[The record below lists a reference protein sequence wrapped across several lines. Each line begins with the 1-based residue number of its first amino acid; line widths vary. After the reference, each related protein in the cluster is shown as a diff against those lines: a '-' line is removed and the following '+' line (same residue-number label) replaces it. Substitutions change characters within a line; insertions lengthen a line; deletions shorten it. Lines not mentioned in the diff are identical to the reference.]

1 MSTTPTNPLLADGL
15 PAFASIR
22 PEHCQPAIEAL
33 IERYQAFIDQVGH
46 TPAEKL
52 DFDGVVWQESRHA
65 QALANAWSTIG
76 HVQRVNNTAEW
87 RDAFQACLP
96 LISAFATERN
106 QNPALYQ
113 AYQALAE
120 RGDFEDQPVAV
131 QTAINHQLRDF
142 RLAGVDQPSEVRD
155 SLKKS
160 MMRLSELSNQFGNHV
175 LDATD
180 AFQVHFESKAPL
192 AGLPDD
198 ALAQMAERAKAH
210 DKSGFVADLSFPSYR
225 AIVTYADDRELRERF
240 YHAHLT
246 RASELG
252 PLAGEYDNTAI
263 VKEILALRDDIARR
277 LGFAHHGEYQ
287 LQTRMADTVEDV
299 EAMLE
304 NLAAQAKPKAVQQL
318 NDLSEFAKAEGA
330 TLPLQPW
337 DVPYYTEKYRSAVL
351 GIDDE
356 AIKPYFEVDRVFTG
370 LFDTA
375 TRLFDI
381 TFERDDQVETW
392 HETVRYYHVKNAQ
405 GEPMAGL
412 YLDIYAR
419 AKKAGGAWMDVCRSR
434 WVHQDTRQLPVAYLT
449 CNFAPPTAGRPS
461 LLTHDD
467 VVTLFHEFGHCLH
480 HLLTEVDLPDV
491 AGIHGVEWDAVE
503 LPSQLLEGW
512 SLAQQ
517 AISTYA
523 RHVDTGEP
531 LPEPMLQS
539 IRANRQ
545 FQGALAL
552 TRQIQ
557 FALTD
562 LALHKQRVDDP
573 LGVAREV
580 EARIAIMPAPDY
592 NRFLLSFSHLFNG
605 GYSAGYY
612 SYLWAERLARDAFSM
627 FEDQGVYDPTLGRR
641 LAEAILSVG
650 GTRPMQASWLAFAG
664 RPARI
669 EPLLEAYG
677 IDDKAA

>member
-33 IERYQAFIDQVGH
+33 IERYQAFIDRVGH
-46 TPAEKL
+46 TPAEKI
-52 DFDGVVWQESRHA
+52 DFDGVVWQESQHA

-106 QNPALYQ
+106 QHPALYQ

-160 MMRLSELSNQFGNHV
+160 TMRLSELSNQFGNNV

-198 ALAQMAERAKAH
+198 ALAQMAERAQANNQ
-210 DKSGFVADLSFPSYR
+210 DGYVADLSFPSYR
-225 AIVTYADDRELRERF
+225 AIVTYADDRKLRERF

-246 RASELG
+246 RASDLG
-252 PLAGEYDNTAI
+252 PLAGEHDNTAI

-277 LGFAHHGEYQ
+277 LGFAHHGEHQ

-318 NDLSEFAKAEGA
+318 NDLSEFAKDQGA

-375 TRLFDI
+375 TRLFGV
-381 TFERDDQVETW
+381 TFERDEGVETW

-434 WVHQDTRQLPVAYLT
+434 FVYQQTRQVPVAYLT

-523 RHVDTGEP
+523 RHVDTGER

-580 EARIAIMPAPDY
+580 EARIAVMPAPDY

-627 FEDQGVYDPTLGRR
+627 FEDQDVYDPTLGRR

-650 GTRPMQASWLAFAG
+650 GTRPMQASWMAFAG

>member
-1 MSTTPTNPLLADGL
+1 MDLDVTNPLLADGL

-22 PEHCQPAIEAL
+22 PEHCQPAIETL
-33 IERYQAFIDQVGH
+33 IERYQAFIDRVCESSAD
-46 TPAEKL
+46 TA
-52 DFDGVVWQESRHA
+52 DFDDVLWAESIHA
-65 QALANAWSTIG
+65 QALSNAWSTIG
-76 HVQRVNNTAEW
+76 HMQRVNNTPQW
-87 RDAFQACLP
+87 RAAFQACLP
-96 LISAFATERN
+96 LISAFATKRN
-106 QNPALYQ
+106 QDPALYR
-113 AYQALAE
+113 AYQALAD
-120 RGDFEDQPVAV
+120 RTDFPDQPMAV
-131 QTAINHQLRDF
+131 QTAIHHQLRDF
-142 RLAGVDQPSEVRD
+142 RLAGVDQPQAIRD
-155 SLKKS
+155 ALKEN
-160 MMRLSELSNQFGNHV
+160 MMRLSTLSNQFGNHV

-180 AFQVHFESKAPL
+180 AFQVHFESAQAL
-192 AGLPDD
+192 AGLPED
-198 ALAQMAERAKAH
+198 ALAQMAERAKAN
-210 DKSGFVADLSFPSYR
+210 DQTGFVADLSFPSYR
-225 AIVTYADDRELRERF
+225 AIVTYADDRDLRERF

-246 RASELG
+246 RASDQG
-252 PLAGEYDNTAI
+252 PMAGQFDNTAI
-263 VKEILALRDDIARR
+263 VKEILSLRHEVANA
-277 LGFAHHGEYQ
+277 LGFAHHGEHQ
-287 LQTRMADTVEDV
+287 LQTRMAETVEQV
-299 EAMLE
+299 ETMLHE
-304 NLAAQAKPKAVQQL
+304 LAAQAKPKAREQL
-318 NDLSEFAKAEGA
+318 EALSAFAGEQGA
-330 TLPLQPW
+330 SLPLQPW
-337 DVPYYTEKYRSAVL
+337 DVPYYTEKYRAAVL

-356 AIKPYFEVDRVFTG
+356 AIKPYFEVERVFEG
-370 LFDTA
+370 LFNTA
-375 TRLFDI
+375 TRLFEI
-381 TFERDDQVETW
+381 TFERDDRVETW
-392 HETVRYYHVKNAQ
+392 HDTVRYYRVKNAQ
-405 GEPMAGL
+405 GETMAGL

-434 WVHQDTRQLPVAYLT
+434 FVYQSTRQVPVAYLT
-449 CNFAPPTAGRPS
+449 CNFAPPTPGRPS

-467 VVTLFHEFGHCLH
+467 VLTLFHEFGHCLH

-512 SLAQQ
+512 SLAEE

-531 LPEPMLQS
+531 LPKPMLQA

-573 LGVAREV
+573 LEVAREV
-580 EARIAIMPAPDY
+580 ENAIALMPAPEY
-592 NRFLLSFSHLFNG
+592 NRFVLSFSHLFNG

-627 FEDQGVYDPTLGRR
+627 FEDQGVYDPALGQR
-641 LAEAILSVG
+641 LAQTILSVG
-650 GTRPMQASWLAFAG
+650 GTRPMAASWTAFAG

-677 IDDKAA
+677 IEHEAA

>member
-33 IERYQAFIDQVGH
+33 IERYQAFIDRVGH
-46 TPAEKL
+46 TPAEKI
-52 DFDGVVWQESRHA
+52 DFDGVVWQESQHA

-76 HVQRVNNTAEW
+76 HVHRVNNTAEW

-106 QNPALYQ
+106 QHPALYQ

-160 MMRLSELSNQFGNHV
+160 TMRLSELSNQFGNNV

-198 ALAQMAERAKAH
+198 ALAQMAERAQANGQ
-210 DKSGFVADLSFPSYR
+210 DGYVADLSFPSYR
-225 AIVTYADDRELRERF
+225 AIVTHADDRELRERF

-246 RASELG
+246 RASDLG

-277 LGFAHHGEYQ
+277 LGFAHHGEHQ

-304 NLAAQAKPKAVQQL
+304 DLAAQAKPKAMQQL
-318 NDLSEFAKAEGA
+318 NDLSEFAKGQGA

-375 TRLFDI
+375 TRLFGI
-381 TFERDDQVETW
+381 TFERDEAVETW

-434 WVHQDTRQLPVAYLT
+434 FVYQQTRQVPVAYLT

-580 EARIAIMPAPDY
+580 EARIAAMPAPDY

-627 FEDQGVYDPTLGRR
+627 FENQGVYDPTLGHR

-650 GTRPMQASWLAFAG
+650 GTRPMQASWMAFAG

>member
-33 IERYQAFIDQVGH
+33 IERYQAFIDRVGH
-46 TPAEKL
+46 TPTEKI
-52 DFDGVVWQESRHA
+52 DFDGVVWQESQHA

-106 QNPALYQ
+106 QHPALYQ

-160 MMRLSELSNQFGNHV
+160 TMRLSELSNQFGNNV

-198 ALAQMAERAKAH
+198 ALAQMAERAQANGQ
-210 DKSGFVADLSFPSYR
+210 DGYVADLSFPSYR
-225 AIVTYADDRELRERF
+225 AIVTHADDRELRERF

-246 RASELG
+246 RASDLG

-263 VKEILALRDDIARR
+263 VKEILALRDDIARW
-277 LGFAHHGEYQ
+277 LGFAHHGEHQ

-304 NLAAQAKPKAVQQL
+304 DLAAQAKPKAVQQL
-318 NDLSEFAKAEGA
+318 NDLSEFAKGQGA

-375 TRLFDI
+375 TRLFGI
-381 TFERDDQVETW
+381 TFERDEAVETW

-434 WVHQDTRQLPVAYLT
+434 FVYQQTRQVPVAYLT

-580 EARIAIMPAPDY
+580 EARIAVMPAPDY

-627 FEDQGVYDPTLGRR
+627 FENQGVYDPTLGRR

-650 GTRPMQASWLAFAG
+650 GTRPMQASWMAFAG
-664 RPARI
+664 RAARI

>member
-1 MSTTPTNPLLADGL
+1 MSTTATNPLLADGL
-15 PAFASIR
+15 PAFAAIR

-46 TPAEKL
+46 TPAEKI

-106 QNPALYQ
+106 QHPALYQ

-120 RGDFEDQPVAV
+120 RGDVEDQPVAV

-210 DKSGFVADLSFPSYR
+210 DKPGFVADLSFPSYR

-299 EAMLE
+299 ETMLE

-375 TRLFDI
+375 TRLFEI
-381 TFERDDQVETW
+381 TFERDDRVETW